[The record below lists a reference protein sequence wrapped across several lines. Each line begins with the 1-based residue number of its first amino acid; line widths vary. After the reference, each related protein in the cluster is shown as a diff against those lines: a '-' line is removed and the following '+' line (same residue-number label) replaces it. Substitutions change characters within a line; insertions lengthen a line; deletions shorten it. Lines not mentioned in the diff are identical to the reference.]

1 MYIVEVTSNISNAY
15 LPPLYGVLGRAER
28 KNAMRSVK
36 EYLEQVRKQADR
48 VEYLMQDVQYLDD
61 AMISTGSTSFGKTG
75 GHAGSPQAGFVLLVE
90 RKDAKQR
97 KLDVEKNRLVEL
109 ITQADTAIDTVS
121 DPKIRRV
128 LKLYYL
134 ENLSTKEVADEMK
147 YTVQH
152 VNRLMNKGL
161 EMVQL
166 PEDEVI
172 LA

>member
-1 MYIVEVTSNISNAY
+1 
-15 LPPLYGVLGRAER
+15 
-28 KNAMRSVK
+28 MRSVK

-48 VEYLMQDVQYLDD
+48 VEDLKQDVQYLDD
-61 AMISTGSTSFGKTG
+61 GMTSIGSMSFCKAG

-97 KLDVEKNRLVEL
+97 QLEIQKNRLAEL
-109 ITQADTAIDTVS
+109 IAQADAAIDTVP
-121 DPKIRRV
+121 DPKVRRV

-134 ENLSTKEVADEMK
+134 ENLSTKEVAEKMN

-152 VNRLMNKGL
+152 VNRLMKKGL

-166 PEDEVI
+166 PEENEVI
-172 LA
+172 PA

>member
-1 MYIVEVTSNISNAY
+1 MAAES
-15 LPPLYGVLGRAER
+15 GRKE
-28 KNAMRSVK
+28 KTMRCVK
-36 EYLEQVRKQADR
+36 EYLEQVRKQANR
-48 VEYLMQDVQYLDD
+48 VEYLKQDVQYLDD
-61 AMISTGSTSFGKTG
+61 AMISTGSSSFGKTG

-97 KLDVEKNRLVEL
+97 KLDVEKNRLAEL
-109 ITQADTAIDTVS
+109 IAQADAAIDTVS
-121 DPKIRRV
+121 DPKMRRV

-152 VNRLMNKGL
+152 VNRLMKKGL

-166 PEDEVI
+166 PDEDAI
-172 LA
+172 PA

>member
-1 MYIVEVTSNISNAY
+1 
-15 LPPLYGVLGRAER
+15 
-28 KNAMRSVK
+28 MRSVK

-48 VEYLMQDVQYLDD
+48 VEDLKQDVQYLDD
-61 AMISTGSTSFGKTG
+61 GMTSIGSTSFCKTG
-75 GHAGSPQAGFVLLVE
+75 GHAGNPRAGFVLLVE
-90 RKDAKQR
+90 RKDVKQR
-97 KLDVEKNRLVEL
+97 KLDVEKNRLAEL
-109 ITQADTAIDTVS
+109 IAQADAAIDTVP

-134 ENLSTKEVADEMK
+134 ENLSTKEVAEKMS

-166 PEDEVI
+166 PEEDEVI
-172 LA
+172 PA

>member
-1 MYIVEVTSNISNAY
+1 
-15 LPPLYGVLGRAER
+15 
-28 KNAMRSVK
+28 MRSAK
-36 EYLEQVRKQADR
+36 EYLEWVRKQKER
-48 VEYLMQDVQYLDD
+48 VEYLEQDVQYLDD
-61 AMISTGSTSFGKTG
+61 AMSSTGSTSFCKTG

-97 KLDVEKNRLVEL
+97 QLEVEKNRLAAL
-109 ITQADTAIDTVS
+109 IAQEDAAIDTVP
-121 DPKIRRV
+121 DPKVRRV

-134 ENLSTKEVADEMK
+134 ENLSTKEVAERMN

-166 PEDEVI
+166 PEEDEVI
-172 LA
+172 PA

>member
-1 MYIVEVTSNISNAY
+1 MLASK
-15 LPPLYGVLGRAER
+15 GRKE
-28 KNAMRSVK
+28 NAMRSVK
-36 EYLEQVRKQADR
+36 EYLEQVRKQKER
-48 VEYLMQDVQYLDD
+48 VGYLEQDVQYLDD
-61 AMISTGSTSFGKTG
+61 AMTSMGSTPFGKTG

-97 KLDVEKNRLVEL
+97 QLEVEKNRLAAL
-109 ITQADTAIDTVS
+109 IAHADAAIDTVP
-121 DPKIRRV
+121 DPKMRRV

-134 ENLSTKEVADEMK
+134 ENLSTKEVAEKMN

-172 LA
+172 PA

>member
-1 MYIVEVTSNISNAY
+1 ME
-15 LPPLYGVLGRAER
+15 ER
-28 KNAMRSVK
+28 KSTVIASKGGKEKAMRSAK
-36 EYLEQVRKQADR
+36 EYLEQVRKQKER
-48 VEYLMQDVQYLDD
+48 VEYLEQDVQYLDD
-61 AMISTGSTSFGKTG
+61 AMTSMESTSFGKIG

-97 KLDVEKNRLVEL
+97 KLDVEKNRLAEL
-109 ITQADTAIDTVS
+109 IAQADAAIDTIP

-134 ENLSTKEVADEMK
+134 ENFSTKEVAEKMN

-172 LA
+172 PA

>member
-1 MYIVEVTSNISNAY
+1 
-15 LPPLYGVLGRAER
+15 
-28 KNAMRSVK
+28 MRSVK
-36 EYLEQVRKQADR
+36 EYLEQVRKQKER
-48 VEYLMQDVQYLDD
+48 VGYLEQDVQYLDD
-61 AMISTGSTSFGKTG
+61 AMTSMGSTPFGKTG

-97 KLDVEKNRLVEL
+97 QLEVEKNRLAAL
-109 ITQADTAIDTVS
+109 IAHADAAIDTVP
-121 DPKIRRV
+121 DPKMRRV

-134 ENLSTKEVADEMK
+134 ESLSTKEVAEKMK

-166 PEDEVI
+166 PEEDEVI
-172 LA
+172 PA

>member
-1 MYIVEVTSNISNAY
+1 
-15 LPPLYGVLGRAER
+15 
-28 KNAMRSVK
+28 MRSVK

-48 VEYLMQDVQYLDD
+48 VEDLKQDVQYLDD
-61 AMISTGSTSFGKTG
+61 SMTSIGSTSFCKTG
-75 GHAGSPQAGFVLLVE
+75 GHAGNPRAGFVLLVE
-90 RKDAKQR
+90 RKDVKQR
-97 KLDVEKNRLVEL
+97 KLDVEKNRLAEL
-109 ITQADTAIDTVS
+109 IAQADAAIDTVP

-134 ENLSTKEVADEMK
+134 ENLSTKEVAEKMS

-166 PEDEVI
+166 PEEDEVI
-172 LA
+172 PA

>member
-1 MYIVEVTSNISNAY
+1 
-15 LPPLYGVLGRAER
+15 
-28 KNAMRSVK
+28 MRSVK
-36 EYLEQVRKQADR
+36 EYLEQVRKQTDR
-48 VEYLMQDVQYLDD
+48 VEDLKQDVQYLDD
-61 AMISTGSTSFGKTG
+61 GMSSIGSTSFVKTG

-97 KLDVEKNRLVEL
+97 KLEIEKNRLAEL
-109 ITQADTAIDTVS
+109 IAQADAAIDTVP
-121 DPKIRRV
+121 DPKMRRV

-152 VNRLMNKGL
+152 VNRLMKKGL

-166 PEDEVI
+166 PEEDEVI
-172 LA
+172 PA